1 MNKILYKLSFGA
13 AIFILLSGAYFKI
26 SKHFVSG
33 LVFRKNGNVSTE
45 TIDGNG
51 TLVLGVM
58 ILLFSIWMYRDYK
71 ILKRENE
78 RKNNREEKEILYRR
92 NNHGRSLPKE

>member
-33 LVFRKNGNVSTE
+33 LIFRKNGTISAG

-58 ILLFSIWMYRDYK
+58 ILLFSIWSYRNYK
-71 ILKRENE
+71 TLKREEE
-78 RKNNREEKEILYRR
+78 RKRNREGKEILFRR
-92 NNHGRSLPKE
+92 NNNGRSLPQ

>member
-1 MNKILYKLSFGA
+1 MSKILYKLSFGA

-26 SKHFVSG
+26 SEHFVSG
-33 LVFRKNGNVSTE
+33 LIFRKNGNISTG

-71 ILKRENE
+71 IMKRENE
-78 RKNNREEKEILYRR
+78 RKRNREEKEILYRR
-92 NNHGRSLPKE
+92 KNNGRSLPRP

>member
-1 MNKILYKLSFGA
+1 MSKILYKLSFGV

-33 LVFRKNGNVSTE
+33 LIFKKNGSVNTG
-45 TIDGNG
+45 TLDGNG

-71 ILKRENE
+71 TLKKENE
-78 RKNNREEKEILYRR
+78 RKRNYEEKEILYRR
-92 NNHGRSLPKE
+92 KNNGRNLPR

>member
-1 MNKILYKLSFGA
+1 MSKILYKLSFGA

-26 SKHFVSG
+26 SKHFASG
-33 LVFRKNGNVSTE
+33 LIFRKNGNISTG

-58 ILLFSIWMYRDYK
+58 ILLFSIWSYRNYK
-71 ILKRENE
+71 TLTRENE
-78 RKNNREEKEILYRR
+78 RKRNQEEKEILYRR
-92 NNHGRSLPKE
+92 NNNGKSLPR